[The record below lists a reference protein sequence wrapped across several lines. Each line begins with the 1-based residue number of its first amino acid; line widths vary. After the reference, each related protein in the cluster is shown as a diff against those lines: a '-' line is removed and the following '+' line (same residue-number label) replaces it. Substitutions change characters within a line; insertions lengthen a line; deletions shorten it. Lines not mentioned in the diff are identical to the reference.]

1 MARYWQLRELQRK
14 DCINPALNTR
24 VFPDLKLV
32 TTDRDGHIFGDR
44 IACSFTLIKAKVT
57 AGKEKIEL
65 PFLLVSDEK
74 AKQITFL
81 GQINRILIDFFN

>member
-1 MARYWQLRELQRK
+1 MVIFLEIVL
-14 DCINPALNTR
+14 PA
-24 VFPDLKLV
+24 
-32 TTDRDGHIFGDR
+32 H
-44 IACSFTLIKAKVT
+44 FTLIKAKVT
-57 AGKEKIEL
+57 AGKGKKIEL